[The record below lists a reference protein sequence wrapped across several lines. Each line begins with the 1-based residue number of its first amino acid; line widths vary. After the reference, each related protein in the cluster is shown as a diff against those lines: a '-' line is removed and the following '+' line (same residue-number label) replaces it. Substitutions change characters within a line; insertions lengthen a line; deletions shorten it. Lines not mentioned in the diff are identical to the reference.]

1 MQRVQGMISYAVRLC
16 SFKAQQLVTEVQFTY
31 IKLHYYS
38 TRCWNNQ
45 DFILVQMNHISK
57 LLNLL
62 KNSKTPAHVAH
73 VLKMSMFMVLGH
85 MCDDMSL

>member
-1 MQRVQGMISYAVRLC
+1 MISYAVRLC

-73 VLKMSMFMVLGH
+73 VLKMSMFMVLGL